1 MPDKTTQRNWH
12 LHAVL
17 LALWFVFSFGI
28 VFFAR
33 DLSGTFFSWPLAY
46 WLTAQGAL
54 LVFIAIVVV
63 FALVANRRSPEVFQF
78 DSVEYGSYTAS
89 LRRRFFRFCGWFV
102 VVFGG
107 FGCGGA
113 VRLTQGVGSRHFSVR
128 HLGALCGDWRV
139 CAHC

>member
-1 MPDKTTQRNWH
+1 MTFKTAQRNWH

-89 LRRRFFRFCGWFV
+89 LRRRFFGFV
-102 VVFGG
+102 VGLLLFLVVGVWCG
-107 FGCGGA
+107 VVLRCCAGC
-113 VRLTQGVGSRHFSVR
+113 L
-128 HLGALCGDWRV
+128 LWV
-139 CAHC
+139 CFFFF